1 MAYDSVRGVTVMFGG
16 ADPSGVRGDTWEW
29 DGTTW
34 TQRNPTTSPPAR
46 YGHAMA
52 FNAERGVTELF
63 GGQTGFAFGAG
74 VLGDTW
80 QWDGNDWTQVPIT
93 GPTPR
98 TFTKMVYDS
107 NRHRT
112 VLFGGYN
119 GSQFVGDTWELVVPE
134 PTGAA
139 GMVVLLYAA
148 VGRTRPR
155 RV

>member
-1 MAYDSVRGVTVMFGG
+1 
-16 ADPSGVRGDTWEW
+16 
-29 DGTTW
+29 
-34 TQRNPTTSPPAR
+34 
-46 YGHAMA
+46 MA
-52 FNAERGVTELF
+52 FNVERGVTELF

-80 QWDGNDWTQVPIT
+80 QWDGNDWTQVPIA

-107 NRHRT
+107 NRHRS

-139 GMVVLLYAA
+139 GMVVLIYAA
-148 VGRTRPR
+148 IGRRRPR